1 MLLQLEPTTSAPT
14 PLARKIAELVAFYA
28 RTERRLLYRMA
39 GVSPRGSRL
48 AKISWRPDNL
58 RIATRSLRLQP
69 RKPGE
74 TGRKIM
80 RLLKFALAG
89 VCVLG
94 LAGTTYSA
102 EPVKIRMSWVAPVS
116 NWASIVL
123 EKKDLAKHLGK
134 SYTLE
139 PVRYQGTP
147 PMITAI
153 ANNELEVSN
162 LAYSSL
168 AIAIENAGLT
178 DIRVIADEFQDGVP
192 GYYTQQYF
200 VRKDSG
206 IDKVEDLKGKVVGTN
221 AGGSAVDVAMRA
233 MLKKHGLEANRDYT
247 MLEAPLPTMPA
258 VLSDKK
264 ADLIPAVL
272 PFSFNPKLREEG
284 KVLFRQTEALGVT
297 QMIVWTA
304 RKSFIDKNRAA
315 MVDFMEDMLRI
326 TRWYTDPKNHDEVAQ
341 IASKITKAPPERFG
355 WLFTKQ
361 DYYRDPNL
369 IPNLEALQRNVD
381 TTRELGFVKKKIDI
395 KDYADL
401 SLVQEAAKR
410 LK

>member
-1 MLLQLEPTTSAPT
+1 
-14 PLARKIAELVAFYA
+14 
-28 RTERRLLYRMA
+28 
-39 GVSPRGSRL
+39 
-48 AKISWRPDNL
+48 
-58 RIATRSLRLQP
+58 
-69 RKPGE
+69 
-74 TGRKIM
+74 M
-80 RLLKFALAG
+80 RLLKLALAG

-94 LAGTTYSA
+94 LAGSA
-102 EPVKIRMSWVAPVS
+102 NSADPVKIRMSWVAPVS

-123 EKKDLAKHLGK
+123 EKKELAKHLGK

-168 AIAIENAGLT
+168 AIAIENAGLD

-192 GYYTQQYF
+192 GYYTQEYF

-206 IDKVEDLKGKVVGTN
+206 INKVEDLKGKVVGTN

-247 MLEAPLPTMPA
+247 LLEAPLPTMPA

-284 KVLFRQTEALGVT
+284 KVLFKQTEALGVT

-315 MVDFMEDMLRI
+315 MVDFMEDMLVI
-326 TRWYTDPKNHDEVAQ
+326 TRWFTDPKNHDEVAQ

-361 DYYRDPNL
+361 DTYRDPNL
-369 IPNLEALQRNVD
+369 LPNLEALQRNVD
-381 TTRELGFVKKKIDI
+381 TTRDLGFVKKKIDI
-395 KDYADL
+395 KQYSDL
-401 SLVQEAAKR
+401 SLAQEAAKR